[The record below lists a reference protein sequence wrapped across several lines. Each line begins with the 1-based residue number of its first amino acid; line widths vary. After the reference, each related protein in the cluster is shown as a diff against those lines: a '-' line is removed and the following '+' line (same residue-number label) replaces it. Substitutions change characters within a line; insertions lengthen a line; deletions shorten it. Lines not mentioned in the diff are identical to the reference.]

1 MVKNMLIKFY
11 QSVKT
16 KPQRIIFY
24 RDGISEGQ
32 FYHVMLFEV
41 CLEL

>member
-11 QSVKT
+11 QSVRV

-32 FYHVMLFEV
+32 FHHVMMYEV
-41 CLEL
+41 SL